1 MRRRGIGGMSAI
13 DKSKNQEAKFQE
25 KSSEMAENQLAKLTQ
40 QMDSFRTHL
49 QVFANKHKKEIRKN
63 PVFRRHFQEMCAA
76 LGVDPLQSS
85 SNFWTKLLG
94 VGDFYYELAVQVVE
108 VCMATCHRTGG
119 FMQLRDLVQRV
130 KASRNVAKVR
140 LESSADEIEEQDVLK
155 AIEKLSKLGGG
166 IKAIPSGKTFII
178 QSIPSELSMDSTT
191 VLLHGQE
198 SGGHVSEEGIIST
211 FKWSKER
218 TTKAINQMIMEG
230 VVWVDEQTPER
241 ETWYWFPG
249 LVS

>member
-13 DKSKNQEAKFQE
+13 DKSKAHDAKFQE
-25 KSSEMAENQLAKLTQ
+25 KSTEIAENQLAKLNE
-40 QMDSFRTHL
+40 QMESFRSHL
-49 QVFANKHKKEIRKN
+49 QSFATKHKKEIRRN
-63 PVFRRHFQEMCAA
+63 PVFRRQFQEMCAA

-108 VCMATCHRTGG
+108 VCMATSHRTGG
-119 FMQLRDLVQRV
+119 FMQLRDLLERV
-130 KASRNVAKVR
+130 KASRNVAKVKFN
-140 LESSADEIEEQDVLK
+140 SSADEIEQEDLLK

-178 QSIPSELSMDSTT
+178 QSVPSELSMDSTV
-191 VLLHGQE
+191 VLLQAQE
-198 SGGHVSEEGIIST
+198 SGGHVDLTSLINT
-211 FKWSKER
+211 NRWSDER
-218 TTKAINQMIMEG
+218 ATKVVNQLVMEA
-230 VVWVDEQTPER
+230 VVWVDNQAPNG

-249 LVS
+249 LV